1 MTRKHVLISVG
12 FCLLLCI
19 FASLL
24 RFKTLNL
31 NNESYKVVKDEFLS
45 NRTFEDGQ
53 GVTFHALNPL
63 DPTKVYDP
71 YEDREVVT
79 YVLPLDI
86 TNTTNRDIN
95 LLSNKSISNTMFY
108 SKIGEFY
115 NVIPYSMELPEKYQF
130 EPVIP
135 AGKTVRGYI
144 GTNYFIGDDPYKN
157 YKNFSNESTK
167 VKFISFMKDQKGKY
181 HELEI
186 PIN

>member
-1 MTRKHVLISVG
+1 MLV
-12 FCLLLCI
+12 LCI
-19 FASLL
+19 LASFF
-24 RFKTLNL
+24 RFKTLNQ
-31 NNESYKVVKDEFLS
+31 NNESYKVLKDKFLS

-53 GVTFHALNPL
+53 GVKFNALMPL
-63 DPTKVYDP
+63 EPIKTYDA
-71 YEDREVVT
+71 YEDREVET
-79 YVLPLDI
+79 YILPLDI
-86 TNTTNRDIN
+86 TNTTNHDID

-108 SKIGEFY
+108 SKIGGFY
-115 NVIPYSMELPEKYQF
+115 NLIPYSIELPEEYKF
-130 EPVIP
+130 DSVIP

>member
-1 MTRKHVLISVG
+1 M
-12 FCLLLCI
+12 
-19 FASLL
+19 
-24 RFKTLNL
+24 
-31 NNESYKVVKDEFLS
+31 
-45 NRTFEDGQ
+45 
-53 GVTFHALNPL
+53 
-63 DPTKVYDP
+63 
-71 YEDREVVT
+71 T

-95 LLSNKSISNTMFY
+95 LLSNKSISDTMFY

-115 NVIPYSMELPEKYQF
+115 NVIPYSMELPKKYQF
-130 EPVIP
+130 DPVIP

-167 VKFISFMKDQKGKY
+167 VKFISCIKDKEGKY

>member
-1 MTRKHVLISVG
+1 M
-12 FCLLLCI
+12 LLCT
-19 FASLL
+19 FASFF
-24 RFKTLNL
+24 RFKTLNQ
-31 NNESYKVVKDEFLS
+31 NNESYKVIKGELLS

-53 GVTFHALNPL
+53 GVTFHAL

-95 LLSNKSISNTMFY
+95 LLSNQSTSNTMFY

-115 NVIPYSMELPEKYQF
+115 NVIPYSIELPKKYQF
-130 EPVIP
+130 DPVIP

-167 VKFISFMKDQKGKY
+167 VKFISFVKDKKGKY

>member
-1 MTRKHVLISVG
+1 MTRNHVLIIIG
-12 FCLLLCI
+12 LCLLLCI
-19 FASLL
+19 FASFF

-31 NNESYKVVKDEFLS
+31 KNESYKVVNGEFLS
-45 NRTFEDGQ
+45 DRNFEDGQ
-53 GVTFHALNPL
+53 GITFHALDPL

-115 NVIPYSMELPEKYQF
+115 NLIPYAMELPKQYQF

-144 GTNYFIGDDPYKN
+144 GANYFIGDDPGKN

>member
-1 MTRKHVLISVG
+1 MIRKHVLISIG
-12 FCLLLCI
+12 LCLLLCI

-95 LLSNKSISNTMFY
+95 LLSNKSISDTMFY

-115 NVIPYSMELPEKYQF
+115 NLIPYSMELPKKYQF
-130 EPVIP
+130 DPVIP

-167 VKFISFMKDQKGKY
+167 VKFISCIKDKEGKY

>member
-1 MTRKHVLISVG
+1 M
-12 FCLLLCI
+12 LLCI
-19 FASLL
+19 FASLF

-31 NNESYKVVKDEFLS
+31 NNESYKVVNDEFLS
-45 NRTFEDGQ
+45 NRIFEDGQ
-53 GVTFHALNPL
+53 GVTFHALDPL

-71 YEDREVVT
+71 YEDREVMT

-86 TNTTNRDIN
+86 TNTTNQDIN
-95 LLSNKSISNTMFY
+95 LLSDQSISNVLFY

-115 NVIPYSMELPEKYQF
+115 NLIPYSMELPKQYQF
-130 EPVIP
+130 DPFIP

-144 GTNYFIGDDPYKN
+144 GTNYFIGDDLNKN

-167 VKFISFMKDQKGKY
+167 VKFIAFVKDKKGKY

>member
-1 MTRKHVLISVG
+1 M
-12 FCLLLCI
+12 LCI
-19 FASLL
+19 FASFF

-31 NNESYKVVKDEFLS
+31 KNESYKVVKGEFLS
-45 NRTFEDGQ
+45 DRNFEDGQ
-53 GVTFHALNPL
+53 GITFHALDPL

-115 NVIPYSMELPEKYQF
+115 NLIPYAMELPKQYQF
-130 EPVIP
+130 EPVIL

-144 GTNYFIGDDPYKN
+144 GANYFIGDDPGKN

>member
-1 MTRKHVLISVG
+1 M
-12 FCLLLCI
+12 CLLLCT
-19 FASLL
+19 FASLF
-24 RFKTLNL
+24 RFKTLNQ

-45 NRTFEDGQ
+45 NRAFEDGQ
-53 GVTFHALNPL
+53 GVKFHALDPL

-79 YVLPLDI
+79 YVLPLNI

-115 NVIPYSMELPEKYQF
+115 NLIPYSIELPEKYQF
-130 EPVIP
+130 DPFIP

-144 GTNYFIGDDPYKN
+144 GTNYFIGDDPGKN
-157 YKNFSNESTK
+157 YENFSNESTK
-167 VKFISFMKDQKGKY
+167 VKFISFMKDKEGKY